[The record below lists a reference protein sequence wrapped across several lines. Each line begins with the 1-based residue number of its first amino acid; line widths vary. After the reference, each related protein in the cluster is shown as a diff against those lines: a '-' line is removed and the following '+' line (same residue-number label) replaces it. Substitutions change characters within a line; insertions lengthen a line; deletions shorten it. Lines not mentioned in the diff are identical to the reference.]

1 MFRTKVL
8 PLLALLLTC
17 AALGANALLESG
29 SLRKLER
36 RDVLVFPD
44 RLGEWVGGP
53 NRPLEPEIQKQL
65 ATANVL
71 DRIYTNKQGRQIN
84 LLIVSSTDPEDAHSP
99 EACLPSQGWVPEQT
113 KTATID
119 GQLVHVDQMTKLGEK
134 MDVLFWWDI
143 LVDKN
148 ANVFSRIEALRES
161 FRGQGAVMVR
171 LTSPSGP
178 TSAAEQEAFAKLV
191 LPAMRTW
198 KNTAPILKGDK

>member
-1 MFRTKVL
+1 MFRTKIL

-17 AALGANALLESG
+17 CALGANAVLESG

-36 RDVLVFPD
+36 RDVSVFPKK
-44 RLGEWVGGP
+44 LGDWEGGED
-53 NRPLEPEIQKQL
+53 RPLDPEIQKQL

-71 DRIYTNKQGRQIN
+71 DRLYTNRQGHVIN

-148 ANVFSRIEALRES
+148 ANIFSRIEALRES

-171 LTSPSGP
+171 LTMTSSP
-178 TSAAEQEAFAKLV
+178 TSAAEQETFAKLV
-191 LPAMRTW
+191 MPAMRVW
-198 KNTAPILKGDK
+198 KNTAPVLKEK